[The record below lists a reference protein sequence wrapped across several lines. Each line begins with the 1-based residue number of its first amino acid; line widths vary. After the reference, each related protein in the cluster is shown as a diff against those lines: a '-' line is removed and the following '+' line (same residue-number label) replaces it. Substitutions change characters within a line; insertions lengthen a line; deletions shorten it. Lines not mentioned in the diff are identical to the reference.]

1 MKKIIVF
8 AMKGLIVAV
17 SLLMAFIVII
27 PAATIFAKAAAR
39 SPLELANAYCPIDG
53 NRVNITCPF
62 VKIGKGRLGFCSE
75 ECKNR
80 FVARTELGSSY

>member
-1 MKKIIVF
+1 MKRIIVF
-8 AMKGLIVAV
+8 AIKGLIVSV

-27 PAATIFAKAAAR
+27 PTATVFAKAAAR

-62 VKIGKGRLGFCSE
+62 VKIGKWRLGFCNE

-80 FVARTELGSSY
+80 FVARTGLNSY